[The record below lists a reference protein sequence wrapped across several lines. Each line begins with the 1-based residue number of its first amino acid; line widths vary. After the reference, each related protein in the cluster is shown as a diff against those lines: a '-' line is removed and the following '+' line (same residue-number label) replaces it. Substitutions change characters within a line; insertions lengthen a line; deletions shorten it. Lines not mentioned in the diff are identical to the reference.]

1 MPVVAP
7 QTLAGT
13 VEVQGRGLHGNR
25 PCTVRLVPSLAPVG
39 LRFVHLGSGVEIPVH
54 ARFAG
59 DAQLATTLVKDGL
72 RIQTIEHLLSA
83 LVGLGV
89 DHLRIELDAAGTDVE
104 LPILDGSAA
113 PWMDAILS
121 VGIQA
126 LAGYRRSIKI
136 LKPLEVRQGSKWI
149 RVSPYDGLRIR
160 YAIDFDHPAIGYQC
174 RELTLTPDKYRREV
188 GAARTFCLEH
198 EIDWMRSQG
207 LALGGSLDNAV
218 VFAADGPLN
227 QALRFEDEAVR
238 HKILDLMGDLALAG
252 GPLEGFVEVHAGG
265 HALHVAFTQALLADP
280 SAWTWSEGPAAK
292 KRPFVL
298 QTAFAH

>member
-1 MPVVAP
+1 MPVAAP

-39 LRFVHLGSGVEIPVH
+39 LRFAHLGTGIEIPVH

-59 DAQLATTLVKDGL
+59 DAQLATTLIKDGL

-89 DHLRIELDAAGTDVE
+89 HHLRIELEADGTDVE

-121 VGIQA
+121 VGLKA
-126 LAGYRRSIKI
+126 LAGHRRSIKI

-149 RVSPYDGLRIR
+149 RVSPFDGLRIR

-174 RELTLTPDKYRREV
+174 RELTLTPEKYRREV

-198 EIDWMRSQG
+198 EIDWMRSKG

-227 QALRFEDEAVR
+227 QVLRFEDEAVR

-265 HALHVAFTQALLADP
+265 HALHVALTQALLADP
-280 SAWTWSEGPAAK
+280 SAWAWSEGRPAR

-298 QTAFAH
+298 QSAFAH